1 MSRGPRKKTAPYP
14 DLPGPAKNLSQAVS
28 FSLTREKAPIYT
40 MGSPDVR
47 AFSRNKRGI
56 AGSLIWVNFDR
67 HALLNVV
74 RRAAGRFIANID
86 DIRPQFRS
94 AQTQFISETAIFDAQ
109 TERGT
114 GIPVSAT
121 IDDST
126 MPRVQAISG
135 ATGFKESAVPWY
147 SDQILPFDITLAG
160 CNEIGA
166 AASMK
171 IFGVEILNEGNG
183 VSIDDAVSE
192 MQATFLCS
200 AQDLSPIQ
208 EQKPYTGMAG
218 LEPALPGP
226 PIVHEAPTPPWISNE
241 PGFSPSTAS
250 SFFRASP
257 TLFLGVAPA
266 VWNPAAVGSPSPGRT
281 RAGSQGESRRAR
293 VAGTGHY
300 LFFP

>member
-1 MSRGPRKKTAPYP
+1 
-14 DLPGPAKNLSQAVS
+14 
-28 FSLTREKAPIYT
+28 

-56 AGSLIWVNFDR
+56 AGSLIWINFDR

-74 RRAAGRFIANID
+74 RRAAGKFIANID
-86 DIRPQFRS
+86 DIRPQFRT
-94 AQTQFISETAIFDAQ
+94 AETQFISETAIFDAQ
-109 TERGT
+109 TERGD

-126 MPRVQAISG
+126 MPNVQSISG

-160 CNEIGA
+160 ANENGA

-200 AQDLSPIQ
+200 AHGWLPLAKSKKPILEWPGWSQ
-208 EQKPYTGMAG
+208 PCLDPKVFPKPQSHRGFRT
-218 LEPALPGP
+218 
-226 PIVHEAPTPPWISNE
+226 E
-241 PGFSPSTAS
+241 PGFSPSTES
-250 SFFRASP
+250 SFFRPPP

-266 VWNPAAVGSPSPGRT
+266 AWSPSAVGSLSPDRT
-281 RAGSQGESRRAR
+281 RAGSQPDPRRAR

-300 LFFP
+300 LFFPCKGGISSLPW